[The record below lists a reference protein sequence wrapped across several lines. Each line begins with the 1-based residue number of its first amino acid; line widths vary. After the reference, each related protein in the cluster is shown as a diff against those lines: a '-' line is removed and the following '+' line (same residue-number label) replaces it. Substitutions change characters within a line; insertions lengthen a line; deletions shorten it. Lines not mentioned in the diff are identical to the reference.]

1 MAQVKSPLN
10 KKQLLKHVQ
19 AFVQTP
25 LEDKLDA
32 NLIELGLDSMHMMR
46 LVNQWRKQGTKVTFS
61 KLIEQPVL
69 SDWITLLCT
78 QTDTDVEVTEAPKL
92 PDIDPYAE
100 FELTDVQ
107 YAYWIGRQD
116 EQELG
121 GVGCHAYLEID
132 NQDIDP
138 IRSNKLGM
146 HFITIIPCYVRSY

>member
-1 MAQVKSPLN
+1 MAQVKTPLN

-46 LVNQWRKQGTKVTFS
+46 LVNQWRKQGAKVTFS

-78 QTDTDVEVTEAPKL
+78 QIDTDVEVTEAPKL
-92 PDIDPYAE
+92 PI
-100 FELTDVQ
+100 
-107 YAYWIGRQD
+107 
-116 EQELG
+116 
-121 GVGCHAYLEID
+121 
-132 NQDIDP
+132 
-138 IRSNKLGM
+138 
-146 HFITIIPCYVRSY
+146 